1 MKLEGN
7 KVYLR
12 PMTKEDTDNIVNWR
26 NKDFVRNNFIDRALF
41 THEGHLNW
49 IKTMVDT
56 KKVVQFIIV
65 KKDDDKDIGSVY
77 LRDIDYDAK
86 TAEYGIFIG
95 DEAALNKGFGSESAK
110 LILKCAKEE
119 LKLNKVF
126 LRLYK
131 DNEKALNSYKNA
143 GFKIIE
149 NKTDIKNDKCVIFM
163 EIDL

>member
-65 KKDDDKDIGSVY
+65 KKDDNKDIGSVY

-95 DEAALNKGFGSESAK
+95 DEDALNKGFGSESAK
-110 LILKCAKEE
+110 LILKYAKEE